1 MKPLPVD
8 ATPIDFA
15 YTIHTDIG
23 NTCIGAKVNNKMVRL
38 DQPLKSGDICE
49 IVTRRNSAPKKDWLG
64 TVKTA
69 GARSH
74 IRKYLREH
82 GQPEE

>member
-1 MKPLPVD
+1 M
-8 ATPIDFA
+8 
-15 YTIHTDIG
+15 
-23 NTCIGAKVNNKMVRL
+23 NNKMVRL
-38 DQPLKSGDICE
+38 DHPMKSGDICE
-49 IVTRRNSAPKKDWLG
+49 IVTRKNSAPKKDWLG

-82 GQPEE
+82 GQLQD